1 MSFSQRT
8 KVLYDDLVVGET
20 YRIVNQWYAYNYMND
35 CMEIFTGE
43 YVRKNKIN
51 NNIHLVFLVNGREKY
66 VNSVNDFYLVE
77 DYTDK

>member
-1 MSFSQRT
+1 MSLSNRK
-8 KVLYDDLVVGET
+8 KVLYDHLVTGQT

-43 YVRKNKIN
+43 YIRKNKIN

-77 DYTDK
+77 EDS

>member
-8 KVLYDDLVVGET
+8 KLLYDDLVVGET

-77 DYTDK
+77 HRDNK